1 MGTRFYSSAAWRR
14 VPQHKRRNRMKV
26 APIVILVAFALAS
39 PAVGQQANPADQE
52 LMQIR
57 QTMSN
62 QVVEALSRKDAVAWA
77 DHYTADVVS
86 VSLCPE
92 SPPVVGREA
101 LAKRA
106 EGLLKAGVRDYA
118 AKVKEAHLL
127 RDGLAWSTGTATF
140 TINDKDGKPEQA
152 RSNRFDVL
160 RRDGR
165 AWGSKSQ

>member
-1 MGTRFYSSAAWRR
+1 MKTAAI
-14 VPQHKRRNRMKV
+14 VVV
-26 APIVILVAFALAS
+26 ASFALTS
-39 PAVGQQANPADQE
+39 PAVGQQTNPTNQE

-62 QVVEALSRKDAVAWA
+62 QVVEAISRKDAAAWA

-106 EGLLKAGVRDYA
+106 EGSLKAGIRDWA
-118 AKVKEAHLL
+118 SKVKEVHGLG
-127 RDGLAWSTGTATF
+127 DGLAWSTGTSTF
-140 TINDKDGKPEQA
+140 TINDKDGKPQQGRTNWVDTFRREGTVWRVSFQA
-152 RSNRFDVL
+152 LARVPCSP
-160 RRDGR
+160 
-165 AWGSKSQ
+165 